1 MGTKVETS
9 EIPKI
14 CETLSPNDEEPSFEQ
29 NNTDNMEI
37 STYVKPKRIAPKP
50 ETGVRSIQS
59 KLEILDENTNSEIFP
74 GEKNDIQVEPVFGK
88 SVPIES
94 TLNFTTTEIL
104 SEIYPKDKPEPVK
117 ETVEQSI
124 EIEIKKT
131 IPETAK
137 IMVET
142 PIASAAQSFH
152 RPVEKSAALLPELP
166 NGKPSEKALLTVSVN
181 INVTTSD
188 NADAE
193 TKITSIDVVK
203 NVSETSEAD
212 LTPTWRKKIKTKP
225 DISEEKNPLDKDGNT
240 SSKTTKKPDKT
251 LTNTITEV
259 SKKTTDRAIKASK
272 PSVVLLPREEESSSE
287 ERNDESLKLDH
298 GTNEIS
304 EKVPSANEVEFVPAL
319 REEKDET
326 PKTLEKQIT
335 SAMNPDRT
343 TEHFLQPKEKSE
355 EKVLMKQPIKIKLIK
370 TSLDTAESVI
380 GKFENPESDV
390 TQTPLQEILPEK
402 SKPKYST
409 KLEATI
415 ETLKTSKA
423 ILPQEEDHLTQET
436 NVQLTKKPDE
446 QFTES
451 AQTTITKVIRKKSK
465 KPSPEVTEIV
475 DETHLV
481 PEETIELFPLQE
493 KNVHQD
499 QKPDIQF
506 TEETKV
512 TVTKLTKNKQKK
524 QLRKVDEIV
533 DETSEVPEL
542 SVDHLSDRKNS
553 SPVETEVKQVQKPD
567 DQFTEETQVRVTK
580 IMKNKSK
587 KTSPDGIEIVD
598 KTSEES
604 VEKLPLH
611 EESLPQ
617 DSDVQSTK
625 NTDKHITEECQ
636 VTFTKII
643 RNKPKKTTTKLTE
656 IVDETS
662 EIPEHSVDHLSD
674 QNDSSPEETDVQLVL
689 KPDNQFTVEAQP
701 AVTKIMKKKSKKTA
715 PEVTEIVDETSELPE
730 PTVDQLPDRED
741 SSPQETILQLAQK
754 PNEQFTEE
762 TQTTVIKITKKKSK
776 KTVPEITEIM

>member
-104 SEIYPKDKPEPVK
+104 SEIYPKDKLEPVK

-524 QLRKVDEIV
+524 TAKEVDEIV
-533 DETSEVPEL
+533 DETSEVPE
-542 SVDHLSDRKNS
+542 
-553 SPVETEVKQVQKPD
+553 
-567 DQFTEETQVRVTK
+567 
-580 IMKNKSK
+580 
-587 KTSPDGIEIVD
+587 
-598 KTSEES
+598 
-604 VEKLPLH
+604 
-611 EESLPQ
+611 
-617 DSDVQSTK
+617 
-625 NTDKHITEECQ
+625 
-636 VTFTKII
+636 
-643 RNKPKKTTTKLTE
+643 
-656 IVDETS
+656 
-662 EIPEHSVDHLSD
+662 
-674 QNDSSPEETDVQLVL
+674 
-689 KPDNQFTVEAQP
+689 
-701 AVTKIMKKKSKKTA
+701 
-715 PEVTEIVDETSELPE
+715 
-730 PTVDQLPDRED
+730 
-741 SSPQETILQLAQK
+741 ETIELFPLQ
-754 PNEQFTEE
+754 E
-762 TQTTVIKITKKKSK
+762 KK
-776 KTVPEITEIM
+776 

>member
-104 SEIYPKDKPEPVK
+104 SEIYPKDKLEPVK

-475 DETHLV
+475 AETHLV

-524 QLRKVDEIV
+524 TAKEVDEIV
-533 DETSEVPEL
+533 DETSEVPE
-542 SVDHLSDRKNS
+542 
-553 SPVETEVKQVQKPD
+553 
-567 DQFTEETQVRVTK
+567 
-580 IMKNKSK
+580 
-587 KTSPDGIEIVD
+587 
-598 KTSEES
+598 
-604 VEKLPLH
+604 
-611 EESLPQ
+611 
-617 DSDVQSTK
+617 
-625 NTDKHITEECQ
+625 
-636 VTFTKII
+636 
-643 RNKPKKTTTKLTE
+643 
-656 IVDETS
+656 
-662 EIPEHSVDHLSD
+662 
-674 QNDSSPEETDVQLVL
+674 
-689 KPDNQFTVEAQP
+689 
-701 AVTKIMKKKSKKTA
+701 
-715 PEVTEIVDETSELPE
+715 
-730 PTVDQLPDRED
+730 
-741 SSPQETILQLAQK
+741 ETIELFPLQ
-754 PNEQFTEE
+754 E
-762 TQTTVIKITKKKSK
+762 KK
-776 KTVPEITEIM
+776 